1 MKVRLIAEDGE
12 IYEWHNVDTI
22 QEGFNKIYLF
32 PPKEREQPL
41 ILYHS
46 ESLISDLEDTHHTT
60 DMVAI
65 DNDDMCIE
73 RIEIVL
79 ERRWVPFD
87 TYDISDRV

>member
-12 IYEWHNVDTI
+12 IYEWRNVDTI

-32 PPKEREQPL
+32 PPKEREQLL

-46 ESLISDLEDTHHTT
+46 ESLISDLENTHHTT
-60 DMVAI
+60 DMVVI
-65 DNDDMCIE
+65 DHNDMCIE

-87 TYDISDRV
+87 TYDTSNRV